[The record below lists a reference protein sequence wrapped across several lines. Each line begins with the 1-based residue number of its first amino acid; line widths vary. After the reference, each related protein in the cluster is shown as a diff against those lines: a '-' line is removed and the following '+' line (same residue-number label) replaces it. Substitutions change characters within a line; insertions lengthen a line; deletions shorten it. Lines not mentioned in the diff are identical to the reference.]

1 MAAPSEAKIAV
12 GAPKIGGAIFR
23 APLGTALP
31 TDVSTAL
38 NAAFVNQ
45 GYVSSDGFTRT
56 IDKAYA
62 AVTAWGGDEVA
73 KNRTEHSVGAKFTL
87 LQTLDSDVLKTVF
100 GDDAVTVTAATPTT
114 GELIAVAYD
123 GAEQAKSE
131 WVVELAYN
139 GRLRRIVFPNAQLT
153 TESFEQT
160 FTDEDVAGFPVE
172 LTIYKDGSGKYFYD
186 YTDDGVT
193 SA

>member
-1 MAAPSEAKIAV
+1 MAAPSESKIAV
-12 GAPKIGGAIFR
+12 GAPKIGGSIFR
-23 APLGTALP
+23 APIGSTLP
-31 TDVSTAL
+31 TDVSGAL
-38 NAAFVNQ
+38 DAALINQ

-56 IDKAYA
+56 IDKAYS

-73 KNRTEHSVGAKFTL
+73 KNRTEHSVSAKFML
-87 LQTLDSDVLKTVF
+87 LQTLDADVLKTVF
-100 GDDAVTVTAATPTT
+100 GDAAVTVTAATLTE
-114 GELIAVAYD
+114 GERITVAYD
-123 GAEQAKSE
+123 GAEQAKSA
-131 WVVELAYN
+131 WVVELAYL

-193 SA
+193 TA